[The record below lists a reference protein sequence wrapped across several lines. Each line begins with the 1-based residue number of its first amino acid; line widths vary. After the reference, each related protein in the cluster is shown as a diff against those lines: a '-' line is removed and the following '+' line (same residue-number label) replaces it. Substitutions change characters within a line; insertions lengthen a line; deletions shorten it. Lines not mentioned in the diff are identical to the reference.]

1 MTSPQGAKAPLKA
14 AELGQGGDIIQGIV
28 AIARGD
34 DRTMAGLARWLI
46 DHQSQG
52 GGTSLSISDLAQA
65 TGLSETTVFRFCKH
79 LGLKGY
85 TELRL
90 ALAESRGMLLGA
102 KLAMSVSEPGGPD
115 FDSYA
120 LLMRRVV
127 DVNSEQLLKT
137 LQLVSPDQIR
147 EATAAMMAADH
158 IHLVGFGSSAP
169 VAFDFYQRLLCLGV
183 AASAHSDPHV
193 LAAITANAKPGV
205 LFLGISSSGRTRD
218 LIEAFET
225 AGEHGLTRI
234 AITSDTASPLAKVAD
249 ITLVSAVRLSVLARE
264 ELATRISQLAIVEM
278 LSVAVAIE
286 HPNRSALLGANSLL
300 EQEIAKKRM
309 PEPDPSAKS
318 DPANEK

>member
-1 MTSPQGAKAPLKA
+1 MMNTALG
-14 AELGQGGDIIQGIV
+14 AELGHGGDIIQGMV

-34 DRTMAGLARWLI
+34 DSTMAQLARWLI
-46 DHQSQG
+46 DHQSQE

-65 TGLSETTVFRFCKH
+65 TGVSETTVFRFCKL

-85 TELRL
+85 TDLRL

-102 KLAMSVSEPGGPD
+102 KLAMSVNQPGGPELD
-115 FDSYA
+115 DYT

-137 LQLVSPDQIR
+137 LQLVSPEQIK
-147 EATAAMMAADH
+147 EAAAAMMAAEH

-169 VAFDFYQRLLCLGV
+169 VAFDFYQRLLALGI

-193 LAAITANAKPGV
+193 LAAVVANARPGV
-205 LFLGISSSGRTRD
+205 LFICVSSSGRTRD
-218 LIEAFET
+218 LIETFET
-225 AGEHGLTRI
+225 AGARGLTRI
-234 AITSDTASPLAKVAD
+234 ALTSDSSSPLAGVSD
-249 ITLVSAVRLSVLARE
+249 ITLVSAVRRSVLARE

-300 EQEIAKKRM
+300 ERELAKKRM
-309 PEPDPSAKS
+309 PEPAPFTSPTKPEES
-318 DPANEK
+318 

>member
-1 MTSPQGAKAPLKA
+1 MGIRSGEA
-14 AELGQGGDIIQGIV
+14 AAAASGGPEFGQGGDIIQGIV

-34 DRTMAGLARWLI
+34 DRTMASLARWLI
-46 DHQSQG
+46 DNQSQ
-52 GGTSLSISDLAQA
+52 GTSLSISDLAQA
-65 TGLSETTVFRFCKH
+65 TGVSETTVFRFCKL

-102 KLAMSVSEPGGPD
+102 KLAMSIGEPVGGA
-115 FDSYA
+115 FDPYTV
-120 LLMRRVV
+120 LMRRVV

-137 LQLVSPDQIR
+137 LQLVSPEQIR
-147 EATAAMMAADH
+147 DATARMMAAEH

-183 AASAHSDPHV
+183 AASAHSDPHI
-193 LAAITANAKPGV
+193 LAAILANAKPGV
-205 LFLGISSSGRTRD
+205 LFFGISSSGRTRD

-225 AGEHGLTRI
+225 AGSRGLTRI
-234 AITSDTASPLAKVAD
+234 AITSDPASPLAKAAD
-249 ITLVSAVRLSVLARE
+249 ISLVSAVRRSVLARE

-286 HPNRSALLGANSLL
+286 HPNRAALLGDNSLL
-300 EQEIAKKRM
+300 EREIAKLRM
-309 PEPDPSAKS
+309 PDRATNGKP
-318 DPANEK
+318 